1 MVGHLPDR
9 AAVVHAHVAG
19 RFSCCTRVQQCC
31 KTASQ
36 KTSSKG
42 QTTVVA
48 TCHIGVVLFV
58 TPVHVQPKRRHAGSW
73 CSKMPSRRPAHRCA
87 AFQNG

>member
-1 MVGHLPDR
+1 MLRMCLAGSLHTS
-9 AAVVHAHVAG
+9 AAVLEGHETH
-19 RFSCCTRVQQCC
+19 TPTTH
-31 KTASQ
+31 TADACHS
-36 KTSSKG
+36 
-42 QTTVVA
+42 

-58 TPVHVQPKRRHAGSW
+58 APIHVQPKRRHSGSW